1 MGRPRAGVRARVV
14 GAAGG
19 RLPAVAGLAVLV
31 AVLVAGCF
39 DVQSADLFLLTRT
52 GQGGKLTL
60 LVNDGGTVRCDGAKA
75 KPISNSAL
83 ITARDLSDNLATD
96 AQNHLTIPHAAGSVY
111 YFTIKLQQ
119 GTISFPDR
127 AAATHKVLAQ
137 AELFAAQTAQREC
150 AQTG

>member
-1 MGRPRAGVRARVV
+1 MRAAPV
-14 GAAGG
+14 GAPAAPVVA
-19 RLPAVAGLAVLV
+19 LAVVAVVLAVAL
-31 AVLVAGCF
+31 AGCF

-75 KPISNSAL
+75 KPISNTGL

-96 AQNHLTIPHAAGSVY
+96 AQNHLTIPRAAGSVY

-119 GTISFPDR
+119 GTVSFPDR
-127 AAATHKVLAQ
+127 AAATHNVLAR
-137 AELFAAQTAQREC
+137 AELFAAQTAQKEC
-150 AQTG
+150 GQTG